1 MPKKTTATKKA
12 TKKKTKA
19 AKAAVSIPGP
29 RADRPVAKGY
39 GLKDPKDGL
48 LPWSWAEEQLAK
60 SRTYWISTAR
70 SDGRPHTMPVWG
82 AWVEGAFW
90 FGTGEGTQK
99 ARNLQ
104 RNPYCTICTDDAENA
119 VILEGIAKITP
130 AGGAVYQRVM
140 KAYRQK
146 YKTEVPEDSPVFR
159 VAPRRVFGLIE
170 KSFPK
175 SATRWRFE

>member
-99 ARNLQ
+99 ARIGLA
-104 RNPYCTICTDDAENA
+104 RSAEPGEVVVDEVCHLSTMPAAAMSGVPVGWAERRRGRRIVLATDPLGDRTSTA
-119 VILEGIAKITP
+119 
-130 AGGAVYQRVM
+130 
-140 KAYRQK
+140 
-146 YKTEVPEDSPVFR
+146 
-159 VAPRRVFGLIE
+159 
-170 KSFPK
+170 
-175 SATRWRFE
+175 